1 MEMLSVDMQLKILQF
16 ICLQALFKMVNVN
29 LET

>member
-1 MEMLSVDMQLKILQF
+1 MEMLSVDVQLKILQF
-16 ICLQALFKMVNVN
+16 ICLQALLKTVNVN